1 MKQMDKK
8 IYELH
13 AEVCKTLANPK
24 RIEII
29 HLLREGEKSVD
40 DLASEMGI
48 RKANLSQHLALMR
61 GKKIVETRRDGV
73 NVYYHLANL
82 KVVKAC
88 DIMRQVLLEQLNE
101 NQELAEKIKESG

>member
-1 MKQMDKK
+1 MDKK

-29 HLLREGEKSVD
+29 NLLRKGEISVD
-40 DLASEMGI
+40 ELASKMGI

-61 GKKIVETRRDGV
+61 SKKIVETRRDGV
-73 NVYYHLANL
+73 NVYYHLVNP

-101 NQELAEKIKESG
+101 NQELAKKIKKGG